1 MKRVRKT
8 MWKLWTGV
16 LLFIGMIVWLPIQV
30 WAAQTEVEID
40 MPEGYSKAVF
50 YVTWENYE
58 QPGTIVLTSPSGK
71 VYSKKKTPD
80 QVYEANGEAIIHVG
94 KGEEGTW
101 KAAVTGENLGVVDV
115 TIGEVPDSLV
125 ISKFE
130 ISEKGTGSVKVNYKI
145 TDCPDELYVE
155 VFADTDSEGFD
166 GTCVYSDNMEKSGSF
181 TFDLDQLPSGEYHF
195 YIRVSVDGV
204 YQRAYSDAFISYQ
217 NPEDVE
223 KVSGVKGG
231 TYNDGYY
238 ISWKA
243 SNEEAY
249 TVRVYDE
256 AHNLIREEEQGTTD
270 FYYDDFTGD
279 ASKVYLAVI
288 RTDENCRYELVSADA
303 AVKADADVVFDTDA
317 DRTKSSFIQ
326 ATVTMQDKNTFDA
339 YLGDERILTDEK
351 ENGMYR
357 VNLKDGDNTV
367 TFVITDP
374 AGNTVE
380 YSQEIY
386 VDTVPPQ
393 LSISEDVDGKVVTE
407 NTIYLN
413 GYTEAGASLT
423 LNGEPVELTQSYFHK
438 KVSLAN
444 GENTLELIAEDAVEN
459 QSVYRAV
466 VTYEAAK
473 TVKRVFEYVILG
485 GLVLVLLILYII
497 VFVKGR
503 KRRKQS

>member
-1 MKRVRKT
+1 M
-8 MWKLWTGV
+8 
-16 LLFIGMIVWLPIQV
+16 
-30 WAAQTEVEID
+30 
-40 MPEGYSKAVF
+40 
-50 YVTWENYE
+50 
-58 QPGTIVLTSPSGK
+58 
-71 VYSKKKTPD
+71 
-80 QVYEANGEAIIHVG
+80 
-94 KGEEGTW
+94 
-101 KAAVTGENLGVVDV
+101 
-115 TIGEVPDSLV
+115 
-125 ISKFE
+125 
-130 ISEKGTGSVKVNYKI
+130 
-145 TDCPDELYVE
+145 
-155 VFADTDSEGFD
+155 
-166 GTCVYSDNMEKSGSF
+166 
-181 TFDLDQLPSGEYHF
+181 
-195 YIRVSVDGV
+195 

-217 NPEDVE
+217 NPEDAE

-249 TVRVYDE
+249 SVRVYDE

-288 RTDENCRYELVSADA
+288 RTDENCRYELVSADT

-367 TFVITDP
+367 TFVIMDP
-374 AGNTVE
+374 AGNAVE
-380 YSQEIY
+380 YSKEIY

-423 LNGEPVELTQSYFHK
+423 LNGETVELTQSYFHK
-438 KVSLAN
+438 KCHLQMEKIRWS
-444 GENTLELIAEDAVEN
+444 
-459 QSVYRAV
+459 
-466 VTYEAAK
+466 
-473 TVKRVFEYVILG
+473 
-485 GLVLVLLILYII
+485 
-497 VFVKGR
+497 
-503 KRRKQS
+503 